1 MDRIVITTQEVDT
14 VPQPETAA
22 PLPAVPIVQ
31 GMPVAKPAL
40 PSPVPLVARLLL
52 APLVLVLPVLSLV
65 ALIMKVTVRKQS
77 PRAVQAWWSYLLTLL
92 IISGFFTTIFVLLG
106 VSLNLAPTPDV
117 VGSALSSLDD
127 RSSFPDLPVSQAM
140 NGVQLSSTLRPLVL
154 MASPAAKRWFS
165 QTAGTSGLL
174 GAALIL
180 QADSHGYLLAT
191 ARHVADG
198 EGWQQRSGPQK
209 VMVSDGMN
217 GWAGAQVVARHKKQD
232 VAILWLERHSG
243 DVPFRQSIA
252 QYASVQAGEKIYV
265 IGHPEGLNFSISNGI
280 VSRTPGDEV
289 LQVSAP
295 VSPGNSGG
303 PLYDEF
309 GNLLGVV
316 VSKVARSMD
325 PEAENLNFAVSTDV
339 FLHEADW
346 NVIGKG
352 NQQTAFSDF
361 LHQTKI
367 RRGPADAG
375 ARPN

>member
-1 MDRIVITTQEVDT
+1 MDRIVITSQEVEKA
-14 VPQPETAA
+14 PQPIAG
-22 PLPAVPIVQ
+22 VPE
-31 GMPVAKPAL
+31 PKPAL
-40 PSPVPLVARLLL
+40 PDPVPWWVRLALI
-52 APLVLVLPVLSLV
+52 PLVLVLPLLSLV
-65 ALIMKVTVRKQS
+65 ALVLKVTVRRQS

-92 IISGFFTTIFVLLG
+92 IISGFLSTIFVVLAF
-106 VSLNLAPTPDV
+106 SLNLTPVPDA
-117 VGSALSSLDD
+117 VGSALASLDE
-127 RSSFPDLPVSQAM
+127 RASFPELPVSQAM
-140 NGVQLSSTLRPLVL
+140 TGVQLSSTLKPLVL
-154 MASPAAKRWFS
+154 MASPAARRWFS
-165 QTAGTSGLL
+165 QSYGTSGIL

-180 QADSHGYLLAT
+180 QSDSHGYLLAT

-198 EGWQQRSGPQK
+198 EGWQQRHGPQK

-232 VAILWLERHSG
+232 VAILWLERRSG

-252 QYASVQAGEKIYV
+252 QYTSVQAGEKIYV

-325 PEAENLNFAVSTDV
+325 PEAENLNFAISTDV
-339 FLHEADW
+339 FLHEGDW
-346 NVIGKG
+346 EIIGKG
-352 NQQTAFSDF
+352 NQQTAFADF

-367 RRGPADAG
+367 RRAPVDSG
-375 ARPN
+375 AAH